1 MGTADPTF
9 ERATENLQLKIGGM
23 SCSFC
28 TGAITRALGRQRGI
42 EEVHVSLAHEEALIR
57 YRPQEIAPADITR
70 ILRSLGYIVRDPRKI
85 AAFEEEAALRRRE
98 RQDLLSAACFA
109 IVVVI
114 AMGGMWLELW
124 PMRRWMAWVAWA
136 MASYV
141 FFWNGRRIIR
151 MAWGAARRGITNQ
164 HLLLAI
170 GASGGY
176 LGGLLGMP
184 LPAVGWNGFPGFP
197 PIDFFAVVV
206 FLTTYHLLSGY
217 VSLLVRTKAS
227 ESVQRLLALQPDTAI
242 VVREGTE
249 REIPIE
255 QVVVGDRVRVRPGDR
270 LPVDGVV
277 EEGRSAVD
285 QSLVTGEPMPEEKIP
300 GAEVIGGSINLSGT
314 LLVRVTRTGEES
326 FLRQVARHVEEA
338 KAMKPGIIVLV
349 DRVLRFYVP
358 AVLAVAG
365 GAFLFWS
372 LAPLDTGTP
381 GWVRAIYAGVTVLV
395 MGYPCALGM
404 ATPLALVRGGGA
416 AAERGILIRSGEA
429 FQLLKDLT
437 HVAFDKTGTLTE
449 GRPRLVAVEAA
460 PGFEE
465 KTVLAWAAAAEIAS
479 EHPLAAAVQ
488 EAATAGGIRVPS
500 ASDFAAVPGMGLRA
514 EVNGHAVLLGTPR
527 LLAAQDVAIEP
538 LRGALERHEA
548 RAHTAVLLAVDGRL
562 AGLLAFADTVKEDA
576 RRAVERLRGMGI
588 TPVLLT
594 GDNHRTAEAVAAEVG
609 ITRVHAGLLP
619 QEKVEAVRR
628 LQAEGAR
635 VAMVGD
641 GINDAPALMQA
652 HVGMAIG
659 AGTDI
664 AIEAADVV
672 LVGRRLLA
680 VPEAV
685 AIGGA
690 SYRKTVEN
698 LWLAFVFNGVGV
710 PLAATGLLHPAWAMA
725 AMAASVSTV
734 LANSFGGR
742 LTVADGSSSD
752 AASHGAAPSATAAA
766 ELSLEVEGMRCR
778 GCSATIEAALRAR
791 DGVLEVEADHSSGT
805 VRLRHDPTKAT
816 AEQLRDALAGLGYR
830 PRTPTPARRA

>member
-1 MGTADPTF
+1 MTAADAAPGTGA
-9 ERATENLQLKIGGM
+9 RNLQLKIGGM

-28 TGAITRALGRQRGI
+28 TGAIARALSRQRGVV
-42 EEVHVSLAHEEALIR
+42 EVHVSLAHEEALIR
-57 YRPQEIAPADITR
+57 YRPEEIEPGEIAR
-70 ILRSLGYIVRDPRKI
+70 ILRSLGYLVRDPHKV
-85 AAFEEEAALRRRE
+85 AAFEEEAELHRRE
-98 RQDLLSAACFA
+98 RRDLFSAACFA
-109 IVVVI
+109 LLLVA
-114 AMGGMWLELW
+114 AMAGMWLGLW
-124 PMRRWMAWVAWA
+124 PMRPWQAWVAWA
-136 MASYV
+136 IASYV

-170 GASGGY
+170 GAIGGY
-176 LGGLLGMP
+176 LGGLLGTS
-184 LPAVGWNGFPGFP
+184 LPVFGWQGFAGFP

-227 ESVQRLLALQPDTAI
+227 QSVQRLLALQPETAT
-242 VVREGTE
+242 VLRDGGE
-249 REIPIE
+249 REVPIE
-255 QVVVGDRVRVRPGDR
+255 EVVVGDLVRVRPGER
-270 LPVDGVV
+270 LPVDGIV
-277 EEGRSAVD
+277 EAGRSAVD
-285 QSLVTGEPMPEEKIP
+285 QALVTGEPMPEEKVP
-300 GAEVIGGSINLSGT
+300 GAEVIGGSVSLSGMLT
-314 LLVRVTRTGEES
+314 IRVTRTGEQS

-358 AVLAVAG
+358 AILGVAG
-365 GAFLFWS
+365 LAFLFWS
-372 LAPLDTGTP
+372 LAPIAGGGP

-429 FQLLKDLT
+429 FQLLKDIT

-449 GRPRLVAVEAA
+449 GRPRLVAVEPA
-460 PGFEE
+460 PGFDEA
-465 KTVLAWAAAAEIAS
+465 TVLAFAAAAEIAS
-479 EHPLAAAVQ
+479 EHPLAGAVRQAA
-488 EAATAGGIRVPS
+488 EEKGIALPPATAFEAFSGRGVTARVDGRS
-500 ASDFAAVPGMGLRA
+500 
-514 EVNGHAVLLGTPR
+514 VLLGTSR
-527 LLAAQDVAIEP
+527 LLAEKDVACD
-538 LRGALERHEA
+538 ALAPRLEEHEDRA
-548 RAHTAVLLAVDGRL
+548 RTVVLLAVDGRL

-576 RRAVERLRGMGI
+576 RRAVAALRDMGI
-588 TPVLLT
+588 AAVLLT
-594 GDNHRTAEAVAAEVG
+594 GDNRRTAEAVAAEVG
-609 ITRVHAGLLP
+609 ISRVHAGLLP
-619 QEKVEAVRR
+619 QDKVERVRR
-628 LQAEGAR
+628 LQAGGAR

-698 LWLAFVFNGVGV
+698 LWLAFLFNGVGV
-710 PLAATGLLHPAWAMA
+710 PLAATGVLHPAWAMA
-725 AMAASVSTV
+725 AMVASVSAV

-742 LTVADGSSSD
+742 LTAAERMPRPEPEDGPSS
-752 AASHGAAPSATAAA
+752 AA
-766 ELSLEVEGMRCR
+766 ELLLEVEGMHCR
-778 GCSATIEAALRAR
+778 GCAATIEAALRTR
-791 DGVLEVEADHSSGT
+791 GGVLEARADHACGT
-805 VRLRHDPTKAT
+805 VRLRHDPARISA
-816 AEQLRDALAGLGYR
+816 AEICDQLARIGYRAQPGSGR
-830 PRTPTPARRA
+830 PRT

>member
-1 MGTADPTF
+1 MGIASAAVGQTV
-9 ERATENLQLKIGGM
+9 ESLQLKIGGM

-28 TGAITRALGRQRGI
+28 TGAITRALSRQRGV

-57 YRPQEIAPADITR
+57 YRPEEIEPGEIAR
-70 ILRSLGYIVRDPRKI
+70 ILRSLGYLVRDPRKV
-85 AAFEEEAALRRRE
+85 AAFEEEAELHRRE
-98 RQDLLSAACFA
+98 RRDLFTAACFA
-109 IVVVI
+109 LLLVA

-124 PMRRWMAWVAWA
+124 PMRPWQAWA
-136 MASYV
+136 AWAIASYV

-170 GASGGY
+170 GAVGGY
-176 LGGLLGMP
+176 LGGLLGLP
-184 LPAVGWNGFPGFP
+184 LPAWDWYGFPGFP

-217 VSLLVRTKAS
+217 VSLLVRSKAS
-227 ESVQRLLALQPDTAI
+227 ESVQRLLALQPDTAMLLRDGI
-242 VVREGTE
+242 E
-249 REIPIE
+249 REVPVE
-255 QVVVGDRVRVRPGDR
+255 QVVVGDLVRVRPGER
-270 LPVDGVV
+270 VPVDGIV
-277 EEGRSAVD
+277 EQGRSTVD
-285 QSLVTGEPMPEEKIP
+285 QSLVTGEPMPEEKAP
-300 GAEVIGGSINLSGT
+300 GAEVIGGSINLSGMLT
-314 LLVRVTRTGEES
+314 VRVTRTGEES

-358 AVLAVAG
+358 AILAIAG
-365 GAFLFWS
+365 LAFLFWS
-372 LAPLDTGTP
+372 LVPIATGMP

-429 FQLLKDLT
+429 FQLLKDIT
-437 HVAFDKTGTLTE
+437 HVVFDKTGTLTE
-449 GRPRLVAVEAA
+449 GRPRLVALEAA
-460 PGFEE
+460 PGFDET
-465 KTVLAWAAAAEIAS
+465 TVLSLAAAAEIAS
-479 EHPLAAAVQ
+479 EHPLAGAVR
-488 EAATAGGIRVPS
+488 EAAEAKGIAIAS
-500 ASDFAAVPGMGLRA
+500 ASAFEALPGRGVAAQIEGRS
-514 EVNGHAVLLGTPR
+514 VLLGTPR
-527 LLAAQDVAIEP
+527 LLAEKGVACDTLLP
-538 LRGALERHEA
+538 RLEEHEERA
-548 RAHTAVLLAVDGRL
+548 RTVVLLAVDGGL

-576 RRAVERLRGMGI
+576 RRAIGMLGEMGI
-588 TPVLLT
+588 AAVLLT
-594 GDNHRTAEAVAAEVG
+594 GDNRRTAEAVAAEVG
-609 ITRVHAGLLP
+609 ISRVHAGLLP
-619 QEKVEAVRR
+619 QDKVEMVRR
-628 LQAEGAR
+628 LQAEGGR

-672 LVGRRLLA
+672 LVGRRLSA

-698 LWLAFVFNGVGV
+698 LWLAFLFNGIGV
-710 PLAATGLLHPAWAMA
+710 PLAATGFLHPAWAMA

-742 LTVADGSSSD
+742 LTVADRMPRSGADEGSSRV
-752 AASHGAAPSATAAA
+752 A
-766 ELSLEVEGMRCR
+766 ELLLDVEGMHCR
-778 GCSATIEAALRAR
+778 GCAATIEAALRAR
-791 DGVLEVEADHSSGT
+791 DGVFEPRADHARGA
-805 VRLRHDPTKAT
+805 VRLRHDPSRISAG
-816 AEQLRDALAGLGYR
+816 EICDQLARLGY
-830 PRTPTPARRA
+830 PARPGPPGSRT